1 MAAMKLGAGQNGLMV
16 PGEVNNNNDN
26 TNNDNG
32 NKNNNKNSNN
42 NK

>member
-16 PGEVNNNNDN
+16 PGEVDNNNNDS
-26 TNNDNG
+26 NNKDH
-32 NKNNNKNSNN
+32 NKNSNN

>member
-16 PGEVNNNNDN
+16 PGEVDNNNNNDS
-26 TNNDNG
+26 NNKDH
-32 NKNNNKNSNN
+32 NKNSNN

>member
-16 PGEVNNNNDN
+16 PGEVNNNDN